1 MAADD
6 DKGPAGS
13 SKRHAEASA
22 SRIGDDVQ
30 RARENI
36 SGATASARDDIS
48 ADLHRLSA
56 DVVSLR
62 DTVAKL
68 AKTVAAEVGVAATD
82 IGEDIASAA
91 KDQGRTL
98 LSEFDSVV
106 RRYPFGVIIG
116 AFAIGMLFGMKK
128 GRD

>member
-1 MAADD
+1 MAIDD
-6 DKGPAGS
+6 DKGSAGS
-13 SKRHAEASA
+13 RKLQAEASA
-22 SRIGDDVQ
+22 GRIGDDVQ

-68 AKTVAAEVGVAATD
+68 AKTVAAEVGEAASD
-82 IGEDIASAA
+82 VGEDIASTA
-91 KDQGRTL
+91 KDQGKTL

-106 RRYPFGVIIG
+106 RRYPFGVLIG
-116 AFAIGMLFGMKK
+116 AFAIGMLFGLKK
-128 GRD
+128 GRH

>member
-6 DKGPAGS
+6 DEGPAGS
-13 SKRHAEASA
+13 RKRHADASA

-36 SGATASARDDIS
+36 SGAAASARDNIS
-48 ADLHRLSA
+48 ADLGRLSA
-56 DVVSLR
+56 DIVSLR

-68 AKTVAAEVGVAATD
+68 AKTVASELGVAATD
-82 IGEDIASAA
+82 IGEDITSAA

-98 LSEFDSVV
+98 LFEFNSVV
-106 RRYPFGVIIG
+106 RRNPFGVIIG

-128 GRD
+128 GRH

>member
-1 MAADD
+1 MAAED
-6 DKGPAGS
+6 DKGPTGT

-30 RARENI
+30 RAKENI

-56 DVVSLR
+56 DVISLR

-106 RRYPFGVIIG
+106 RRHPFGVIIS

>member
-1 MAADD
+1 MAAED

-22 SRIGDDVQ
+22 SRIDDDVQ

-36 SGATASARDDIS
+36 SGAAASARDDIS
-48 ADLHRLSA
+48 ADLRRLSA
-56 DVVSLR
+56 DVVSLTN
-62 DTVAKL
+62 TVAKL
-68 AKTVAAEVGVAATD
+68 AKTLASEIGVAATD
-82 IGEDIASAA
+82 IGEDVTSAA
-91 KDQGRTL
+91 KEQGRTL

-128 GRD
+128 GRN

>member
-1 MAADD
+1 MAAED
-6 DKGPAGS
+6 DKAPGGS
-13 SKRHAEASA
+13 SKHHAEASA

-36 SGATASARDDIS
+36 SGAAASARDDIS
-48 ADLHRLSA
+48 ADLRRVSA
-56 DVVSLR
+56 DMVSLR

-68 AKTVAAEVGVAATD
+68 AKTVAAEVGVAVTD
-82 IGEDIASAA
+82 IGEDVTSAA
-91 KDQGRTL
+91 KEQGRTL

-106 RRYPFGVIIG
+106 RRYPFGVVIG

-128 GRD
+128 GRH